1 MDPLT
6 LVIIEDEDAHFQL
19 MKRAVDKDFPLASVH
34 HFEEASLCLENL
46 DKISPDVI
54 ITDYMMSGM
63 NGIEFLETLTQR
75 EKGTPVIMITG
86 QGNEGVA
93 VQAMKLGAADYVV
106 KSADFFA
113 LLPRVIEKVIRERK
127 LKRALEQSEERF
139 KEIFEQS
146 PIGIQLYDR
155 NGLLLEVNQSCLDV
169 FGIPNAAHIKGFK
182 FFDDPNLPPKVKAKL
197 LEGETVRY
205 DVAFDFQQVKKHQF
219 YETPRSGIIYL
230 DVVITPIRQTGD
242 DGTSGYLVQVQDV
255 TERKLAEQQ
264 VRTLSHQLIK
274 TQESERRRLSRD
286 LHDRVAQ
293 DLSTLKIGLGT
304 LLDDQPD
311 VPPGTRQRVAEL
323 SEMVQAT
330 IMAVR
335 DLAYDLR
342 PGTLEQLGLAQ
353 TLLQHCE
360 EFSAKTGVNVDFSA
374 AAIDELQLDFD
385 TKITLY
391 RLIQEGLNNVKKHA
405 DATDVTVRLVTSFPD
420 IILRIEDNGR
430 GFDVKNRLF
439 SAANE
444 RRMGLR
450 SMEERAALLGGKMRI
465 ESRAM
470 QGTQIVVEI
479 PFRGKKRGQ
488 KENHPDC

>member
-19 MKRAVDKDFPLASVH
+19 MKQAVDKDFPLASVH
-34 HFEEASLCLENL
+34 HFEEASPCLENL

-63 NGIEFLETLTQR
+63 NGIEFLEALAQR
-75 EKGTPVIMITG
+75 EKGAPVIMITG

-113 LLPRVIEKVIRERK
+113 LLPRVIEKVVREQK
-127 LKRALEQSEERF
+127 LKQALERSEERF

-146 PIGIQLYDR
+146 PIGIELYDR
-155 NGLLLEVNQSCLDV
+155 NALLLEVNPSCLDI
-169 FGIPNAAHIKGFK
+169 FGIQNASHIKGLK
-182 FFDDPNLPPKVKAKL
+182 LFDDPNLPPKAKEKL

-205 DVAFDFQQVKKHQF
+205 DVAFDFEQVKKLRL
-219 YETPRSGIIYL
+219 YETIKSGIIYL
-230 DVVITPIRQTGD
+230 HVVITPIRETGD
-242 DGTSGYLVQVQDV
+242 HGAGGYLVQVQDV
-255 TERKLAEQQ
+255 TERKLAEEH

-274 TQESERRRLSRD
+274 TQEIERCKLSRD

-293 DLSTLKIGLGT
+293 DLSSLRIGLGI
-304 LLDDQPD
+304 LLDDQLE
-311 VPPGTRQRVAEL
+311 VPAGTRQRVAEL
-323 SEMVQAT
+323 SEMLEGT

-342 PGTLEQLGLAQ
+342 PGNLEQLGLAQ

-385 TKITLY
+385 TRITLY
-391 RLIQEGLNNVKKHA
+391 RLIQEGLNNVQKHA
-405 DATDVTVRLVTSFPD
+405 DATDVTIRLVTSFPN

-444 RRMGLR
+444 KRMGLR

-465 ESRAM
+465 ESRTR
-470 QGTQIVVEI
+470 QGTKIFIEI
-479 PFRGKKRGQ
+479 PFKEKKGGQ
-488 KENHPDC
+488 KENHSDC

>member
-19 MKRAVDKDFPLASVH
+19 MKRAVDKDFPFASVH

-46 DKISPDVI
+46 DKISPDII

-63 NGIEFLETLTQR
+63 NGIEFLETLAQR

-106 KSADFFA
+106 KSPDFFA

-127 LKRALEQSEERF
+127 LKRALELSEERF

-146 PIGIQLYDR
+146 PVGIQLYDC
-155 NGLLLEVNQSCLDV
+155 NGLLLEVNQSCLDM
-169 FGIPNAAHIKGFK
+169 FGIPNAFHIKGFK
-182 FFDDPNLPPKVKAKL
+182 LFDDLNLPPKVKAKL

-205 DVAFDFQQVKKHQF
+205 DVAFDFQQVKKHPF
-219 YETPRSGIIYL
+219 YEAPRSGIIYL
-230 DVVITPIRQTGD
+230 YVVITPIRQTGNH
-242 DGTSGYLVQVQDV
+242 GARGYLVQVQDV
-255 TERKLAEQQ
+255 SERKLAEEQ
-264 VRTLSHQLIK
+264 VRTLSHRLIK

-293 DLSTLKIGLGT
+293 DLSTLRIGLGT
-304 LLDDQPD
+304 LLDDQPE
-311 VPPGTRQRVAEL
+311 VSPGTRQRVAEL
-323 SEMVQAT
+323 SEMVEQM
-330 IMAVR
+330 IVAVR

-342 PGTLEQLGLAQ
+342 PGNLEQLGLAQ

-360 EFSAKTGVNVDFSA
+360 EFSAKTGVGVDFSA
-374 AAIDELQLDFD
+374 AGIDQLQLDFD
-385 TKITLY
+385 TRITLY

-405 DATDVTVRLVTSFPD
+405 HATDVTIRLVTSFPN

-450 SMEERAALLGGKMRI
+450 SMQERAGLLGGKMRI
-465 ESRAM
+465 QSRAM
-470 QGTQIVVEI
+470 QGTKIVVEI